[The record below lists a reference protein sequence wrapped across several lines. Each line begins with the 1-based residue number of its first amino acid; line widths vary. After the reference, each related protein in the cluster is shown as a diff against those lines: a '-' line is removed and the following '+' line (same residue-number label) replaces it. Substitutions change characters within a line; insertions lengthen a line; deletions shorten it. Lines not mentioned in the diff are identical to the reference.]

1 MIVKI
6 VLVVLVLMV
15 VYLVFW
21 KYDVSIEKFINYLP
35 ISQTIKCFNNNENL
49 ISFTDDMN
57 SIFDKYKIETG
68 ELELSTKFRDES
80 VNANRLVAFIPCTY
94 VNENPDLLNDCFKIN
109 KIPEELQETLE
120 EKIDENN
127 PSKTQVLFG
136 IDLDEMSRRVYLNYV
151 KKNKIHLVGF
161 NIEKES
167 IAKKIYT
174 EMKKEE
180 FKKELRNL
188 IYDELTYE
196 LILRIFPEETWKIIG
211 AKEDEN
217 VKKYKYSSFYINMLY
232 EYKVNYYNDR
242 LKELLKKIYKGNPT
256 LIDKWYDCFKKNNIT
271 WISIGRDRDDKLF
284 LTIYCVYTRERRA
297 FVDKEKIALFN
308 KELKKIKSLL

>member
-6 VLVVLVLMV
+6 VLIVLVLLV

-57 SIFDKYKIETG
+57 SIFDKYNIENG
-68 ELELSTKFRDES
+68 EFELSTKFRDDS

-94 VNENPDLLNDCFKIN
+94 VNENQNLLEDCFKIN

-127 PSKTQVLFG
+127 PSGTQVLFG
-136 IDLDEMSRRVYLNYV
+136 IDLDEMSRRVYLNYI

-161 NIEKES
+161 NIEKDN
-167 IAKKIYT
+167 IAKKIYS
-174 EMKKEE
+174 EMKKET

-188 IYDELTYE
+188 IGDVFTYE
-196 LILRIFPEETWKIIG
+196 LILDIFPDETWKTIG

-217 VKKYKYSSFYINMLY
+217 VEKYHYSSFYINMLY
-232 EYKVNYYNDR
+232 EYKVNYYNNR
-242 LKELLKKIYKGNPT
+242 LKKLLEQFYKGNT
-256 LIDKWYDCFKKNNIT
+256 KLINKWYECFKNNNIT

-284 LTIYCVYTRERRA
+284 LTIYCVYTRERRTY
-297 FVDKEKIALFN
+297 VDKEAITLFN
-308 KELKKIKSLL
+308 KELKKIESIL